1 MKLQDEEYQERKES
15 SSRATIELTSVVL
28 SAPVGDTVWQTGQ
41 QMQRLLEGTV
51 VNVRRSLLS
60 GPSDGGVPGQG
71 VLFAFHGRE
80 YQSSVL
86 PPLGPV
92 WT

>member
-1 MKLQDEEYQERKES
+1 MRLQDEEYRDRKES

-51 VNVRRSLLS
+51 VNVR
-60 GPSDGGVPGQG
+60 
-71 VLFAFHGRE
+71 
-80 YQSSVL
+80 
-86 PPLGPV
+86 
-92 WT
+92 